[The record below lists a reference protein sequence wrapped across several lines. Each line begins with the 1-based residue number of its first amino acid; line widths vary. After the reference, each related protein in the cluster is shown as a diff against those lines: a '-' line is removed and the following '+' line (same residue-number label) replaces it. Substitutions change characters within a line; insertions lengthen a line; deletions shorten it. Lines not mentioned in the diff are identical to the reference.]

1 MQFLIFPLTGHRVP
15 AYVLPHQ
22 HLLFVGFFVVVVFF
36 FLIVA
41 ILTGFHVVSHCSFSL
56 HFSNG

>member
-15 AYVLPHQ
+15 ASVLPHQ

-36 FLIVA
+36 LIVA
-41 ILTGFHVVSHCSFSL
+41 ILTGFHVVSHCSISL